1 MKSAPNARARFSCG
15 KENNCLSEGLYT
27 KERFCYDK
35 ENQQLQTKMSTENP
49 GQTVVECGKAA
60 GYIKMVGK
68 KMYRVSKVLNNNG
81 IIAINMEENQ
91 EYVLLGK
98 GVGFGKK
105 VSQRFEAPADCTLY
119 RLAQETERGSAKEL
133 AKSVAPEFLEIADEI
148 LREAEKTFGDTI
160 DRRIL
165 FPLAD
170 HISFAVGRIRNH
182 EQISNPLTDD
192 IKVLFY
198 SEFKV
203 AERLKKILKERMD
216 IEIDEHE
223 VGYVALH
230 IHSALGDEKVSVAMQ
245 TARTVRECI
254 AMIEMATGRKIDV
267 ISLSYNRMMNH
278 IKYMVA
284 RVSTGETLKLDMNEY
299 IEEKYPESY
308 RIAED
313 VCKSLGKSLGKEL
326 DPIEIGY
333 LAMHIERTVE
343 Q

>member
-1 MKSAPNARARFSCG
+1 
-15 KENNCLSEGLYT
+15 
-27 KERFCYDK
+27 
-35 ENQQLQTKMSTENP
+35 
-49 GQTVVECGKAA
+49 
-60 GYIKMVGK
+60 
-68 KMYRVSKVLNNNG
+68 MYRVSKVLNNNG

-105 VSQRFEAPADCTLY
+105 VSQRFEAPADCTIY

-245 TARTVRECI
+245 TARTNG
-254 AMIEMATGRKIDV
+254 TGMHCHDRDGHRKKDRCD
-267 ISLSYNRMMNH
+267 LSILQPYDEPYQIYGSPCLHRGDTE
-278 IKYMVA
+278 A
-284 RVSTGETLKLDMNEY
+284 
-299 IEEKYPESY
+299 
-308 RIAED
+308 
-313 VCKSLGKSLGKEL
+313 
-326 DPIEIGY
+326 GY
-333 LAMHIERTVE
+333 E
-343 Q
+343 

>member
-1 MKSAPNARARFSCG
+1 MIGFVKSAPDARARFSCG

-35 ENQQLQTKMSTENP
+35 ENRQLRQNVDGTSGAAVDKNK
-49 GQTVVECGKAA
+49 VECGKAA

-81 IIAINMEENQ
+81 VIAINMEENQ

-105 VSQRFEAPADCTLY
+105 VSQRFEMPSGCTLY

-160 DRRIL
+160 DKGIL

-203 AERLKKILKERMD
+203 AEVLKKILKERMD

-223 VGYVALH
+223 VGYVAPM
-230 IHSALGDEKVSVAMQ
+230 SFS
-245 TARTVRECI
+245 
-254 AMIEMATGRKIDV
+254 
-267 ISLSYNRMMNH
+267 
-278 IKYMVA
+278 
-284 RVSTGETLKLDMNEY
+284 
-299 IEEKYPESY
+299 
-308 RIAED
+308 
-313 VCKSLGKSLGKEL
+313 
-326 DPIEIGY
+326 
-333 LAMHIERTVE
+333 
-343 Q
+343 

>member
-15 KENNCLSEGLYT
+15 KENNCLSEGLYI

-105 VSQRFEAPADCTLY
+105 VSQRFEAPADCTIY

-182 EQISNPLTDD
+182 SR
-192 IKVLFY
+192 
-198 SEFKV
+198 S
-203 AERLKKILKERMD
+203 AIL
-216 IEIDEHE
+216 
-223 VGYVALH
+223 
-230 IHSALGDEKVSVAMQ
+230 
-245 TARTVRECI
+245 
-254 AMIEMATGRKIDV
+254 
-267 ISLSYNRMMNH
+267 
-278 IKYMVA
+278 
-284 RVSTGETLKLDMNEY
+284 
-299 IEEKYPESY
+299 
-308 RIAED
+308 
-313 VCKSLGKSLGKEL
+313 
-326 DPIEIGY
+326 
-333 LAMHIERTVE
+333 
-343 Q
+343 